1 METELQM
8 RNGLKLRVN
17 ASVGVATAPK
27 DGSSVHAVIG
37 AADRRMYWV
46 KANGRGAVKGA

>member
-1 METELQM
+1 
-8 RNGLKLRVN
+8 
-17 ASVGVATAPK
+17 VGVATAPD

-37 AADRRMYWV
+37 VADARMYWV